1 MNNKSRNLGRGLSA
15 LLGDG
20 VDALD
25 VAGPTGLVQ
34 SVSITRLA
42 PCPFQPRRR
51 FSETQISE
59 LAQSIKEKGIL
70 QPLVVRPKADGYE
83 IICGERRWRAAQM
96 SAVHEVPVV
105 VRDLSDQETLEIALI
120 ENLQRED
127 LSALEEAE
135 AYQRLMVDFGYT
147 QEAIAKSIAKSR
159 SYVANMVRLLNL
171 PVSVKTMLAD
181 RRLSAGH
188 GRAILGAKNPADLAL
203 TVVKNG
209 LNVRAT
215 EALVR
220 QAGGLNKNKLKKAT
234 KDADTLSLERELTD
248 SLGLKTKIETK
259 GSGGEIRFAYLN
271 LDELDSLLVRLR
283 PDS

>member
-20 VDALD
+20 VGAQD
-25 VAGPTGLVQ
+25 VAGPVGLLQ

-42 PCPFQPRRR
+42 PCPFQPRRK
-51 FSETQISE
+51 FSETQIAE
-59 LAQSIKEKGIL
+59 LALSIKEKGIL

-96 SAVHEVPVV
+96 SALHEVPVV

-147 QEAIAKSIAKSR
+147 QEAIGHSIAKSR

-171 PVSVKTMLAD
+171 PVSVKAMLAD

-188 GRAILGAKNPADLAL
+188 GRAILGAKNPADIAL

-220 QAGGLNKNKLKKAT
+220 QAGGFNKNKLKT
-234 KDADTLSLERELTD
+234 PVKDADTLALERELTD
-248 SLGLKTKIETK
+248 ILGLKTKIQRK

-271 LDELDSLLVRLR
+271 LDELDSLLGRLR
-283 PDS
+283 